1 MKIFK
6 INKQEKGGKQKQ
18 GISPSA
24 DNKVMSKDQIR
35 KDIDNHVNQITRHKK
50 EIDKLTDSVIEEL
63 MKLCEL
69 RQKTEVQEEMEGK
82 KTSPSKKVSRVRSG
96 NRAKEAIRKKAQKK
110 EIADLDYELANM
122 NMIKKL
128 LDLSDNL
135 QYKREEFKSKML
147 QRKARFRWVGRKKIG
162 LEDEVKNGRSKILIV
177 EDDPTTANIVSYV
190 LSQHN
195 YRVNSTLNAEDGL
208 KMTLK
213 EKPDLIIL
221 DIMLPGMDGFQLLS
235 VLKENE
241 ETSHIPVVLISSLAA
256 EKDILKGL
264 EIGADDYI
272 LKPFSPQILYLKVK
286 KILGSKNGN
295 IAYHHRL

>member
-6 INKQEKGGKQKQ
+6 TNKQEKGGKQKKV
-18 GISPSA
+18 INPSI
-24 DNKVMSKDQIR
+24 DNKDMSEDQIR
-35 KDIDNHVNQITRHKK
+35 EDIDNRINQITRHKK

-69 RQKTEVQEEMEGK
+69 RQKIEVQEEMEGK
-82 KTSPSKKVSRVRSG
+82 KTSPSKKVSRVKSG
-96 NRAKEAIRKKAQKK
+96 NKAKGGKRKKVQKK
-110 EIADLDYELANM
+110 ETVEVDYELANM

-135 QYKREEFKSKML
+135 QYKRDEFKSKMM
-147 QRKARFRWVGRKKIG
+147 QRKGRFRWIGRKKIG
-162 LEDEVKNGRSKILIV
+162 LEDEEKNGRSKILIV
-177 EDDPTTANIVSYV
+177 EDDPTTVNIVSYV

-195 YRVNSTLNAEDGL
+195 YRVSSTLNAEDGL

-213 EKPDLIIL
+213 ERPDLIIL

-241 ETSHIPVVLISSLAA
+241 ETTHIPVVLISSLTA

-295 IAYHHRL
+295 IAYHNRL